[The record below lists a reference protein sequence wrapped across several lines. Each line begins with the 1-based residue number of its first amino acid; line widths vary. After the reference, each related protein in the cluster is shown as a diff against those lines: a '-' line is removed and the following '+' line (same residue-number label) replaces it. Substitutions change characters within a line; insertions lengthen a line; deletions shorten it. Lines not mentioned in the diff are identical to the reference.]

1 MKILCSLVAT
11 AFLLN
16 CLGCQKESGTP
27 RVASPF
33 NQQFALS
40 YSQTAYL
47 TTQASPELTV
57 TLDDIVD
64 TRCPPNITCLLAG
77 NVQATVG
84 VRGQS
89 GAKQAALLCLGCG
102 PTTGLTDSAVVQA
115 NSQRYVLRLHTVTPV
130 LAAAKSD
137 YQVTLTIKR

>member
-1 MKILCSLVAT
+1 MRIPYCLVSIAV
-11 AFLLN
+11 LMS
-16 CLGCQKESGTP
+16 CLSCKKESDTP
-27 RVASPF
+27 QVEAAF
-33 NQQFALS
+33 NQQFTIG
-40 YSQTAYL
+40 YPQTAYL
-47 TTQASPELTV
+47 PTPSSPELTV
-57 TLDDIVD
+57 SVDDIVD

-115 NSQRYVLRLHTVTPV
+115 NSRRYVLRLHTVTPI